1 MITGLGEKIDNRDF
15 VMYEPIQ
22 SLGLHSAGYRI
33 RGFFGS
39 LIDTYTKLEIMM
51 VL

>member
-33 RGFFGS
+33 RGFLGV
-39 LIDTYTKLEIMM
+39 LLTLTQNLKL
-51 VL
+51 